1 MDEQKI
7 SERNYSNSAYSWGEL
22 YDTLKEMERN
32 GDTIEDELFQRFF
45 KVVETL
51 EDAKT
56 YDEISNTIKSLNF
69 STTEINRINSSC
81 LDGLLEY
88 ILSNE
93 RLRAFVGKTTRI
105 DTVNFLIKKN
115 IIEYSHLFALCPNK
129 NKLQFDMKT
138 ILTNA
143 GDELYDGN
151 RLRTEIF
158 DEICESNPHVSVLE
172 QFLQFFPEMP
182 KERPHALISACINC
196 DIPVI
201 RCLLDHGTDIHVK
214 EEDMLYSAA
223 LFGKKETVKFL
234 VANGAKIIPE
244 KRIKSKVIEKFHT
257 TEFEI
262 DVNPIIEKMLKE

>member
-7 SERNYSNSAYSWGEL
+7 SEQKTYSWGEL
-22 YDTLKEMERN
+22 YDTLKEMEQN
-32 GDTIEDELFQRFF
+32 GDIIEDELFQRFF
-45 KVVETL
+45 KVVEAL
-51 EDAKT
+51 ENAQT

-93 RLRAFVGKTTRI
+93 RLRIFLEKTTRI

-115 IIEYSHLFALCPNK
+115 IIEYNHLFALCPNK

-151 RLRTEIF
+151 RLRMQIF

-172 QFLQFFPEMP
+172 QFLQFFPEIP
-182 KERPHALISACINC
+182 KENRRAIVAACITC
-196 DIPVI
+196 DIPI
-201 RCLLDHGTDIHVK
+201 IQCLLDHGADIHYNG
-214 EEDMLYSAA
+214 EDMLYAA
-223 LFGKKETVKFL
+223 AFFGKKATVKFL

-244 KRIKSKVIEKFHT
+244 KRMKTKVTEKFHT

-262 DVNPIIEKMLKE
+262 DVNPEIEEMIKE